1 MITSIAVTLFLIMD
15 PFGNLPVILTLLK
28 DYSQKEKLQIII
40 RELFFS
46 LIVLIIFIFFGK
58 SIMNFLGLKE
68 ESISIAGGII
78 LFLIAIKMIFPSN
91 EPMFGAEN
99 ELFLVPIAIPMIAGP
114 SLLATLILFSSQYG
128 TKEVLIA
135 SIIAWSLSFII
146 IVVSIIYSKYIPK
159 RVFIAIEKLMGM
171 LLIALAVQM
180 LLDGIGKYLHLL
192 QG

>member
-1 MITSIAVTLFLIMD
+1 MITSLAVTLFLIMD
-15 PFGNLPVILTLLK
+15 PFGNLPVILSLLK
-28 DYSQKEKLQIII
+28 DFNQKQKLQIII

-46 LIVLIIFIFFGK
+46 LIVIIIFIFFGK

-78 LFLIAIKMIFPSN
+78 LFLIAIKMIFPSS

-114 SLLATLILFSSQYG
+114 SLLATLILFSSQY
-128 TKEVLIA
+128 KIKDVLIA

-159 RVFIAIEKLMGM
+159 RVFSAIEKLMGM
-171 LLIALAVQM
+171 LLVALAVQM
-180 LLDGIGKYLHLL
+180 LLDGIGKYL
-192 QG
+192 QFKK